1 MEPMPPPGSDPNN
14 PNGKNIPCVTAP
26 KPAKKKA
33 ANESRPV
40 VDLKLIGSYLWA
52 KAKEDA
58 EILTVGLALAAGLFH
73 AGIALDSLV
82 KTQDEQG
89 KRLEAVTNTLSLH
102 GATLN
107 ADHDILTV
115 LCVQFRCYVSDPA
128 THPTPP
134 LDPGTAK
141 SDAPK
146 PQSKTTPQSGVLAE
160 KKTSPISDIYRPLW

>member
-1 MEPMPPPGSDPNN
+1 MNLVLIFLKLN
-14 PNGKNIPCVTAP
+14 PIPLFLDR
-26 KPAKKKA
+26 
-33 ANESRPV
+33 SI
-40 VDLKLIGSYLWA
+40 DLKLIGSYLWA